1 MRGSLLV
8 YGLLKERFM
17 SVPCD
22 SELFTVSPSYV
33 AASSLLTGRFPFKL
47 EATKTNFA
55 YFWTLEGA
63 HLDYT
68 MIPQELKGVG
78 YSTHMVG
85 KWYLHLPFF
94 IFNSFQP

>member
-1 MRGSLLV
+1 MGIEAFQSESFVALV
-8 YGLLKERFM
+8 EAHY
-17 SVPCD
+17 
-22 SELFTVSPSYV
+22 Y
-33 AASSLLTGRFPFKL
+33 FPFKL

-85 KWYLHLPFF
+85 KWHLHLPFL
-94 IFNSFQP
+94 FNSFQP